1 MRLSWNEI
9 KARAARFADE
19 WRNAHYER
27 GESQT
32 FYNEFFGVFG
42 VTRRRVA
49 TFEEPVRRLG
59 DRRGFIDL
67 FWKGVLLVEQ
77 KSAGRELVRAK
88 EQALDYFPGLKE
100 HELPRYVLVSDFQ
113 TFELYDIEDDTRVRF
128 SLGELPGLVEQFS
141 FILGVQKR
149 TFRDQDPVNIQASEM
164 MGKLHD
170 ALKASGYEGPNL
182 ERFLVRLV
190 FCLFADDTG
199 VFEPRDVFSTLIAER
214 TNRDGSDAGLWIGQV
229 FEVLNTPVELRQ
241 SNLDEDLAQFPY
253 VNGDLF
259 QERLPLPSFDS
270 SMRCLLI
277 DACEFSWDAISPAIF
292 GSLFQSVMNPG
303 ERRSQGAHY
312 TTEKNMLK
320 VIEPL
325 FLDDLRAEFKR
336 LAERRDS
343 SRRKA
348 LEAFREKLSELR
360 FFDPAC
366 GCGNF
371 LIISYRELRLLE
383 IDLLKALRRDNQLA
397 LDVSHMCR
405 IDVDQFYGI
414 ELGEFPARIAEVALW
429 MMDHIMNNKLSLEF
443 GESYVR
449 IPLKKSPHILHADAL
464 EMDWSRLI
472 APGDCSYILGNPPF
486 GGAKYQSPKQREQ
499 VRRVARLGGSGGTLD
514 YVTAWFITAG
524 AYLRE
529 SRARVGFVATN
540 SITQGEQVAQLW
552 TLLFDRYGLEITFA
566 HRTFAWGSDA
576 RGMAH
581 VHVVVIG
588 LCRRDMEPPVKRL
601 FSYNDIHGQPTESR
615 HPVLTP
621 YLFDAGKI
629 VNRHLVVEETN
640 RWLCGAPQL
649 VIGSKPID
657 EGHYIFSREARL
669 EFLRN
674 EPHARKFMHP
684 FVGADEFLYG
694 LERWILYLGEAPP
707 EEIRSMPAVKER
719 VVAVKRY
726 RLKSKSPSTR
736 KLSETPAR
744 FHVTVVPKKPFLVIP
759 EVSSEQRD
767 YVPIAWLKPPVI
779 PSNLVRVLP
788 DADLWHFGVLTSSMH
803 MAWLRQ
809 IGGRLKSDYRY
820 SIGIVYNTFP
830 WPEANDR
837 QRERIRSLG
846 QAVLDARAQF
856 PGSTLADLYD
866 VYAMPWQLR
875 KAHRALDAAVDRLYR
890 SAAFTGDRDRAE
902 HLFGLYERLVA
913 PLGVSTRGP
922 GPGQTGPPKRL
933 RTSAETASRE
943 SALRKRKLEPPQ
955 GDAAIGRVEGAVE
968 SGNLFG

>member
-32 FYNEFFGVFG
+32 FYNEFFEVFG

-49 TFEEPVRRLG
+49 SFEEPVKRLG
-59 DRRGFIDL
+59 EKRGFIDL

-77 KSAGRELVRAK
+77 KSAGRDLVRAK
-88 EQALDYFPGLKE
+88 QQALEYFPGLKE
-100 HELPRYVLVSDFQ
+100 HELPRYLLVSDFQ
-113 TFELYDIEDDTRVRF
+113 TFELYDLEDDTRVRF
-128 SLGELPGLVEQFS
+128 PLDELPGLVDQFS

-170 ALKASGYEGPNL
+170 ALKASGYEGHNL

-199 VFEPRDVFSTLIAER
+199 IFEPRDIFSTLIAQR
-214 TNRDGSDAGLWIGQV
+214 TNQDGSDTGLWIGQL
-229 FEVLNTPVELRQ
+229 FEVLNTPVKHRQ

-259 QERLPLPSFDS
+259 EERLPLPSFDS
-270 SMRCLLI
+270 SMRHLVMDVC
-277 DACEFSWDAISPAIF
+277 DFSWDAISPAIF
-292 GSLFQSVMNPG
+292 GSLFQSVMNPV

-312 TTEKNMLK
+312 TTEKNILK

-336 LAERRDS
+336 LAGRRGNG
-343 SRRKA
+343 RQKA
-348 LEAFREKLSELR
+348 LEAFHRKLSTLL
-360 FFDPAC
+360 FLDPAC

-371 LIISYRELRLLE
+371 LIVSYRELRLLE
-383 IDLLKALRRDNQLA
+383 IDLLKALRQDGQLA
-397 LDVSHMCR
+397 LDVSQMCR

-449 IPLKKSPHILHADAL
+449 IPLKKSPHIQHGDAL
-464 EMDWSRLI
+464 EMDWARLI
-472 APGDCSYILGNPPF
+472 APGACSYILGNPPF

-499 VRRVARLGGSGGTLD
+499 VRRVAHLGGSGGTLD

-524 AYLRE
+524 DYLRE

-552 TLLFDRYGLEITFA
+552 PLLFDRYGLEISFA

-576 RGMAH
+576 RGKAH

-601 FSYNDIHGQPTESR
+601 FSYNDIHGQPTESK
-615 HPVLTP
+615 HQALTP
-621 YLFDAGKI
+621 YLFDAGNV
-629 VNRHLVVEETN
+629 VNRHLVVEEA
-640 RWLCGAPQL
+640 RRPLCDAPQL
-649 VIGSKPID
+649 LTGCQPID
-657 EGHYIFSREARL
+657 HGQYIFDAAERA
-669 EFLRN
+669 EFLAK
-674 EPHARKFMHP
+674 EPKARKYLHP
-684 FVGADEFLYG
+684 YVGSEEFING
-694 LERWILYLGEAPP
+694 GERWILILDGKPLGEL
-707 EEIRSMPAVKER
+707 RSMPAVVR
-719 VVAVKRY
+719 RMGAVRKFRSES
-726 RLKSKSPSTR
+726 RRHST
-736 KLSETPAR
+736 LQLAETPAR
-744 FHVTVVPKKPFLVIP
+744 FQVTVIPKKPFLVIP
-759 EVSSEQRD
+759 EVSSEERD
-767 YVPIAWLKPPVI
+767 YVPIGWLRPPTI
-779 PSNLVRVLP
+779 PSNLVRVLL

-830 WPEANDR
+830 WPEATDP
-837 QRERIRSLG
+837 QRARIQSLA

-856 PGSTLADLYD
+856 STSTLADLYD
-866 VYAMPWQLR
+866 ADVMPWQLR
-875 KAHRALDAAVDRLYR
+875 KAHRALDRAVDKLYR
-890 SAAFTGDRDRAE
+890 SAPFTGDRDRAE

-913 PLGVSTRGP
+913 PLTATSAA
-922 GPGQTGPPKRL
+922 PPKRL
-933 RTSAETASRE
+933 RKSAETAGRE
-943 SALRKRKLEPPQ
+943 SAPRKRRLQHPQ
-955 GDAAIGRVEGAVE
+955 GDIAIGLAESAAE